1 VCGIVGYVGK
11 RDVTPVLLEGL
22 HRLEYRGYDSAGL
35 AVISRGR
42 LQITKTAGRVQDL
55 RDKLAARQSTT
66 ASASTTS
73 TTSASSTAS
82 KPTIGIGHTRWA
94 THGEPNETNAHPQT
108 DAHNRIAVVHNGI
121 IENAELLRDQLQAN
135 GVHFSSDTDTEALAH
150 LIAAELK
157 ADEAATLED
166 AVIRTLRRVEGAYGL
181 VVMDTKHPDQ
191 LVVARNGSPL
201 VLGLGENEMFA
212 ASDVAALVRYT
223 RQVIY
228 LEDGDVATIKA
239 TGYHTTTLTAGQD
252 SDSQGASNKVPT
264 TVDADADDYELGQ
277 FSDFMRKEIH
287 EQPEAIRR
295 ALRGRLEDRFATA
308 RIGGLSL
315 DARELRN
322 FKNVKFLGC
331 GSAYYA
337 GQMGAALIE
346 GLARI
351 PADAEPASEF
361 RYRSPVVDPDTLYV
375 AVSQSGET
383 IDTLMAVQ
391 ELRRKGGQVI
401 GAVNVVGS
409 AIGRECGH
417 GIFLHA
423 GPEVSVAST
432 KALTNMA
439 VNFALL
445 ALLLGRVRDL
455 SSASGERVVNGLRNL
470 PAQVSE
476 ILAEEDSI
484 KTIANRYAGAE
495 HMFFIGRVRGWPVAR
510 EGAQKL
516 KEISYVHAEAYQAGE
531 LKHGPLALIQPDM
544 PSVVIIP
551 SDDLIAKN
559 ISTIEQIKARGGPVI
574 AVTSADIPE
583 GLADATIRVPRA
595 EPELEPI
602 LFNIPLQLLAYHAA
616 AKLGR
621 DIDKPRNLAKSV
633 TVE

>member
-1 VCGIVGYVGK
+1 MCGIVGYIGR
-11 RDVTPVLLEGL
+11 RDATPVLVEGL

-35 AVISRGR
+35 AVVHRGR

-55 RDKLAARQSTT
+55 RDRLDAKQTKA
-66 ASASTTS
+66 
-73 TTSASSTAS
+73 
-82 KPTIGIGHTRWA
+82 TIGIGHTRWA
-94 THGEPNETNAHPQT
+94 THGEPNDTNAHPHT
-108 DAHNRIAVVHNGI
+108 DAQHRVAVVHNGI
-121 IENAELLRDQLQAN
+121 IENAEALRGQLTAD
-135 GVHFSSDTDTEALAH
+135 GVKFVTETDTECIAHMVAKELA
-150 LIAAELK
+150 
-157 ADEAATLED
+157 ADDDRTLEEAVIATL
-166 AVIRTLRRVEGAYGL
+166 RGVEGTYGL
-181 VVMDTKHPDQ
+181 VVLDTKNPDQ
-191 LVVARNGSPL
+191 LVVARNGSPI
-201 VLGLGENEMFA
+201 VLGLGESEMFV

-228 LEDGDVATIKA
+228 LEDGEVATIKA
-239 TGYHTTTLTAGQD
+239 TDYHTTTLSGGSADNSIKT
-252 SDSQGASNKVPT
+252 PT
-264 TVDADADDYELGQ
+264 TVDADADDYELGG
-277 FSDFMRKEIH
+277 FSDYMRKEIH
-287 EQPEAIRR
+287 EQPDAIRR
-295 ALRGRLEDRFATA
+295 AVMGRLDERFATA
-308 RIGGLSL
+308 KLGGVSL

-322 FKNVKFLGC
+322 IKRVKFLGC

-337 GQMGAALIE
+337 GQMGANLIE
-346 GLARI
+346 ELARI

-383 IDTLMAVQ
+383 SDTLMAVQ
-391 ELRRKGGQVI
+391 ELKRKGGQVM

-423 GPEVSVAST
+423 GPEVAVAST

-455 SSASGERVVNGLRNL
+455 SAANGGRVVNGLRNL
-470 PAQVSE
+470 PSQVTA
-476 ILAEEDSI
+476 ILNAEEE
-484 KTIANRYAGAE
+484 IATVAHRFAE
-495 HMFFIGRVRGWPVAR
+495 ADHMFFIGRVRGWPVAR

-551 SDDLIAKN
+551 SDDLVAKN

-574 AVTSADIPE
+574 ALTSADIPD

-602 LFNIPLQLLAYHAA
+602 LFNIPLQILAYHAA